1 MARTSIVQD
10 YEHPQPGQTSTFSI
24 DEKVQRE
31 ILNNGIAKPQGYTV
45 SWHANPEVERQ
56 HFGQSHPMKPWR
68 LTLTKQLVMAY
79 GMHEAMDLYL
89 SRAATHEEMQE
100 FHGDDYLEF
109 LQRYPLPSS
118 NPSNPAQTHPE

>member
-10 YEHPQPGQTSTFSI
+10 YQHPQPGTSSTFTI

-31 ILNNGIAKPQGYTV
+31 ILKNGIVRPKGYTV
-45 SWHANPEVERQ
+45 SWHANPEVEKH

-79 GMHEAMDLYL
+79 GMHQAMDLYL
-89 SRAATHEEMQE
+89 ARAATDEEMAE
-100 FHGDDYLEF
+100 FHKEDYLEF
-109 LQRYPLPSS
+109 LQR
-118 NPSNPAQTHPE
+118 